1 MVKRLNIKGP
11 KSLLIEGLGPKVNDV
26 LDVLFF
32 VIIIIFL
39 LLFYTNLFI
48 LLFMFKNK
56 TKNVL
61 KNYNETKK
69 LHVYFFLPFVI
80 WHGRPIQRSSWDNIS
95 LQALV

>member
-11 KSLLIEGLGPKVNDV
+11 KSLLIEGLGPKVNV
-26 LDVLFF
+26 VLFF
-32 VIIIIFL
+32 VIIIILL

-69 LHVYFFLPFVI
+69 LHVFFPLFFPSFCDMAWEANSKVI
-80 WHGRPIQRSSWDNIS
+80 MGQH
-95 LQALV
+95 